1 MEIVETL
8 IVYSVRFQ
16 LYTKIDLVN
25 SICLTWL
32 PERWLSFF
40 FFVNY
45 TENVCVTGVH
55 SCDDDEYKTGDL
67 FLLGK
72 RERGANQ
79 THF

>member
-32 PERWLSFF
+32 PERWLSCRL
-40 FFVNY
+40 VNY

-55 SCDDDEYKTGDL
+55 SCCDDDEYKTGDL
-67 FLLGK
+67 F
-72 RERGANQ
+72 
-79 THF
+79 